1 MSAIY
6 EEHKDEDG
14 FLYVSACLPRSVHN
28 NHDSN

>member
-14 FLYVSACLPRSVHN
+14 FLYVRLPLTPSFH
-28 NHDSN
+28 HHLEMG